1 MAHDDEKDREVQRL
15 EASRSEHDQ
24 QTEDLEASSEEKQV
38 FLDQG
43 RSLAVSRDG
52 AHQVVEFRAASGQLE
67 LRVKLTE
74 EGPVL
79 VLEGVK
85 VQVHTTDSFD
95 IKCRELNIEATESTV
110 IASKG
115 ELKIKADG
123 ELDIDSP
130 EDVRIRGKVI
140 WLN

>member
-1 MAHDDEKDREVQRL
+1 MAHDDDDDRETQRL
-15 EASRSEHDQ
+15 AEAAE
-24 QTEDLEASSEEKQV
+24 TESAEEKRV
-38 FLDQG
+38 YLDQG
-43 RSLAVSRDG
+43 RSLAVSREG
-52 AHQVVEFRAASGQLE
+52 AHQVVDIRAASGQLE

-85 VQVHTTDSFD
+85 VQVHAAESFD
-95 IKCRELNIEATESTV
+95 IKCREFNIEATESTV

-130 EDVRIRGKVI
+130 EDIHIRGKVI